1 MYDITR
7 FDKINDYLPILNG
20 IITADLLF
28 LIIVYYMYNNNSDDE
43 GSLLNWYKEF
53 GLSAFIADF
62 SIIFIGLILTR
73 YIFKIYK
80 LKNNIIIFILVALFL
95 QIFHDILFYVFFSA
109 IPKNKNEMI
118 DFFKI
123 YAEKQGKNAIIGDS
137 ILVVMSI
144 LLASMFAGLTFNTN
158 IILLSF
164 LIYLLP
170 YAININ

>member
-7 FDKINDYLPILNG
+7 FDKISDYLPILNG
-20 IITADLLF
+20 IITADLLMIF
-28 LIIVYYMYNNNSDDE
+28 YMYYNNNSDNK

-62 SIIFIGLILTR
+62 AIIFIGLILTR

-80 LKNNIIIFILVALFL
+80 LKNNIITFILVALFL

-109 IPKNKNEMI
+109 IPKNKNKMI

-123 YAEKQGKNAIIGDS
+123 YAEKYGKSAIIGDS
-137 ILVVMSI
+137 ILMVMAI

-164 LIYLLP
+164 LVYLLP
-170 YAININ
+170 YAINNN

>member
-28 LIIVYYMYNNNSDDE
+28 LIIVYYMYNNSDDK

-62 SIIFIGLILTR
+62 AIMFIGLILTR

-109 IPKNKNEMI
+109 IPKNNNEMI

-164 LIYLLP
+164 LVYLLP
-170 YAININ
+170 YAINNN